1 MQEGARKLVEKR
13 LGRYQSLPLE
23 EKKQKLTAFLARRGF
38 DWEAIKKVVDSLFQK
53 WYNFFQLETSGDY
66 MVKKIL
72 TKVKLILKAL
82 KI

>member
-1 MQEGARKLVEKR
+1 MEKR

-53 WYNFFQLETSGDY
+53 
-66 MVKKIL
+66 
-72 TKVKLILKAL
+72 
-82 KI
+82 